1 MPSTGS
7 SSVSV
12 FHSRCSTL
20 ISPSRLR
27 HLPTHTIG
35 KYLTHTHTHTHTPGA
50 QSTTKP
56 AAAST
61 LLTAQPSYR
70 QYIYRGDYR
79 GVHTDLLQGTHPP
92 RSHTTCRQWAC
103 TRRSSHRQAW
113 SRRRT
118 PARAAQ
124 TVRARAHRPRVSTHG
139 RRRAE
144 HIRVSSSARLK
155 GTALHREQSAEW
167 LTRVRAGFLPAC
179 PAPHMWP

>member
-35 KYLTHTHTHTHTPGA
+35 KYLTHTRVR
-50 QSTTKP
+50 STVNNETSSSIY
-56 AAAST
+56 AANR
-61 LLTAQPSYR
+61 TAVLQAV
-70 QYIYRGDYR
+70 YIYRVDYR
-79 GVHTDLLQGTHPP
+79 GVHTDLLQGTRPP
-92 RSHTTCRQWAC
+92 RSRTTCRQLAC